1 MTTKTKDMQT
11 FKTLG
16 FKPGDKIRLIGPALG
31 DNTTLKATCDLYR
44 LDLGETATLS
54 GDGGGTPYLKHKG
67 MDFGRRGNH
76 GTWELVNRPTQKK
89 DSHEISIN
97 LVLKVNGVEVDLQAI
112 KRILENVSKL

>member
-31 DNTTLKATCDLYR
+31 DSMPLKTTCYLYKVN
-44 LDLGETATLS
+44 LGETVTLS
-54 GDGGGTPYLKHKG
+54 GDRYGTPCLNHKG
-67 MDFGRRGNH
+67 MDFDREGNH

-97 LVLKVNGVEVDLQAI
+97 LVLKVNGVELDLQAI